1 MLIGLGIYSVLIDMH
16 ICDIRDIKKKK
27 KRQTCMHRSES
38 VTHPYPK

>member
-16 ICDIRDIKKKK
+16 ICDIRDLKKK